1 VSGLEDIDIV
11 VTTPAPRRAMGTTP
25 ALRRGA
31 GVLVGALVLAL
42 GCVAPAAARAAGA
55 PSVVI
60 SPLQG
65 TPDAN
70 PATQISFLG
79 VAASHLQDIVVDGSS
94 SGVHSGSLRYY
105 STHTGGSFIP
115 ASQFTPGEHV
125 TVSANVTGYGAPVRI
140 TTSFD
145 VSSPYT
151 LPPPKPKTP
160 IKETP
165 KNTMSFHSRH
175 DLEPPAV
182 TVTTPAS
189 DPALGDIFVSPDAG
203 AGQAGPMIV
212 SPIGQLIWFD
222 PLPTGTTAFDLNV
235 QNYQGAPV
243 LTWWQGQVVEGHGQ
257 GVDEIESDHY
267 TPIAT
272 VHAGNGVYADLHDF
286 EITPQGTAWIT
297 AFAPQHRDLRSLGGL
312 HDGLLDDG
320 VIQEIDIKT
329 GLVMFEWHALGHV
342 ALSDTYMNIP
352 HYAGEV
358 LDYFHPN
365 SIDPLANGQVLISS
379 RNTWT
384 TYLISEATGAVLW
397 RLGGKHSSFNLGSGV
412 KFAWQHDAQLLPDGT
427 ISLFDNEAAPAE
439 AKQSRAL
446 DIAIDTEANTATVV
460 RQLTYPGQGILSNSQ
475 GDVQLLSNGDD
486 FVGWGQAGEVS
497 EFSPSNQITFD
508 MHFSSPSNTYRAFR
522 FPWSAQP
529 TNAPAVRA
537 TSVTHGGRE
546 LWVSWNG
553 ATDVAGWRVLA
564 GNSPSSLASVGRYG
578 STGFE
583 TAIRAKTTDK
593 YLRVQALSSNG
604 SVLGTSAITEG

>member
-1 VSGLEDIDIV
+1 VSSGLGDIDGGLSA
-11 VTTPAPRRAMGTTP
+11 PARRRAI
-25 ALRRGA
+25 
-31 GVLVGALVLAL
+31 GALAGAFVLAAACL
-42 GCVAPAAARAAGA
+42 GPAAASAAGA
-55 PSVVI
+55 PAVVI
-60 SPLQG
+60 SPLAG

-79 VAASHLQDIVVDGSS
+79 VAASHLQDIVVTGST
-94 SGVHSGSLRYY
+94 SGSHSGSLRYY
-105 STHTGGSFIP
+105 STHTGGSFLP
-115 ASQFTPGEHV
+115 ASPFTPGEHV
-125 TVSANVTGYGAPVRI
+125 TVSATVTGYGAPVHI
-140 TTSFD
+140 GTSFD
-145 VSSPYT
+145 VSSPYA
-151 LPPPKPKTP
+151 LPSAGPSAPVRATP
-160 IKETP
+160 Q
-165 KNTMSFHSRH
+165 NTQRFHSRH

-189 DPALGDIFVSPDAG
+189 DPSLGDIFVSPDGG

-212 SPIGQLIWFD
+212 SPIGKLIWFD
-222 PLPTGTTAFDLNV
+222 PLPSSTTAFDLNV
-235 QNYQGAPV
+235 QNYQGVPV

-257 GVDEIESDHY
+257 GVDMIESNHY
-267 TPIAT
+267 TPIAA
-272 VHAGNGVYADLHDF
+272 VHAGNGLYADLHDF

-297 AFAPQHRDLRSLGGL
+297 AFAPQHRDLSPLGGMR
-312 HDGLLDDG
+312 DGLLDDG

-342 ALSDTYMNIP
+342 AISDTYMNIP
-352 HYAGEV
+352 HGAGKV

-365 SIDPLANGQVLISS
+365 SIDPLSNGEVLVSS

-397 RLGGKHSSFNLGSGV
+397 RLGGKHSSFSLGSGV

-446 DIAIDTEANTATVV
+446 DIAIDTNANTATVV

-475 GDVQLLSNGDD
+475 GDVQLLPNGDD
-486 FVGWGQAGEVS
+486 LVGWGQAGEVS

-508 MHFSSPSNTYRAFR
+508 MHFSSPANTYRAFR

-529 TNAPAVRA
+529 STPPALQA
-537 TSVTHGGRE
+537 ASASHGARE
-546 LWVSWNG
+546 LWASWNG

-564 GNSPSSLASVGRYG
+564 GNSASSLRSVGKFA

-583 TAIRAKTTDK
+583 TAIRAPTTAR
-593 YLRVQALSSNG
+593 YLRVQALSSTG
-604 SVLGTSAITEG
+604 SVLGTSALSGG